1 MLDISDAAKSFVPS
15 DLGREMRYTELTD
28 TIITG
33 SRGIFAGS
41 EYGLDPGFIADA
53 DQLLS
58 QTTDPSLA
66 CWRGGEAG
74 LEEVKR

>member
-1 MLDISDAAKSFVPS
+1 
-15 DLGREMRYTELTD
+15 MRYTEPTD
-28 TIITG
+28 TIVTG

-41 EYGLDPGFIADA
+41 EYGLGPGFIADA

-58 QTTDPSLA
+58 QTPTRH
-66 CWRGGEAG
+66 WRAGEAG